1 METEQFDY
9 PALYKTAG
17 KMSATSQSHF
27 LWLVRGEYALLF
39 LAAVFSMNFYA
50 TPEYFIIPTI
60 ILIASLIVLI
70 FRSLQKPE
78 QDWYRG
84 RALAE
89 SIKTSCWKYCMRAE
103 PFGSEDSLAQR
114 RAEFRTYLIEI
125 LRSNRL
131 IGDRLPPDN
140 AAEDQITTSMETTR
154 ALSLEDRKQYYDRHR
169 VRDQRAW
176 YAKKAGLNRRASK
189 AWMFASVVAY
199 GIAILISLVR
209 ITEPAFAYWP
219 VEPVIVVAS
228 SILGWVQIKK
238 FNELASSYTLTAHE
252 IGIIQAKIS
261 DISSEDD
268 FSKFVVDAEQ
278 AFSREH
284 TQWVARQQHI

>member
-103 PFGSEDSLAQR
+103 PFGSEDGLAQR

-154 ALSLEDRKQYYDRHR
+154 ALSLEDRKQYYDTHR

-252 IGIIQAKIS
+252 IGIIQGKIS

>member
-1 METEQFDY
+1 MITEQFDY

-17 KMSATSQSHF
+17 KMSADSQMLF

-39 LAAVFSMNFYA
+39 MAAVLSMNFYP
-50 TPEYFIIPTI
+50 TSHYFIIPAL
-60 ILIASLIVLI
+60 ILIVSLVILI

-89 SIKTSCWKYCMRAE
+89 SIKTSCWKYCMRSE
-103 PFGSEDSLAQR
+103 PFGDNDSVATR
-114 RAEFRTYLIEI
+114 RAEFRTYLTEI
-125 LRSNRL
+125 LRANRL
-131 IGDRLPPDN
+131 IGDRLPADN
-140 AAEDQITTSMETTR
+140 AAEEQITTSMEAVR
-154 ALSLEDRKQYYDRHR
+154 ALPLEERKKYYDINR
-169 VRDQRAW
+169 VRNQRTW
-176 YAKKAGLNRRASK
+176 YAKKASGNKKSSRN
-189 AWMFASVVAY
+189 WMIASVAFY
-199 GIAILISLVR
+199 GIAIVLSLVR
-209 ITEPAFAYWP
+209 ITDPGFVYWP

-252 IGIIQAKIS
+252 IGIIQGRIA
-261 DISSEDD
+261 DISREEE
-268 FSKFVVDAEQ
+268 FSKFVLDAEQ

-284 TQWVARQQHI
+284 TQWVARQQHT